1 MTGTLRPRE
10 IGTDRV
16 RVDAPAK
23 VRGAATYAV
32 EQPVERAAY
41 LYPLRATVARG
52 RVAAVDA
59 TEAEALDGVLL
70 VMTHLNAPRLASTDD
85 GELTILQSNGVAFR
99 GQLLGA
105 VVAETSE
112 VARHAAELV
121 RIDYDVHDHDTELRA
136 DRDDL
141 YVPGVVNPDQDSV
154 ADDGGVDEALAG
166 AAVQV
171 DRTYATP
178 MEHNNPMEPHA
189 CIALWEALSEERPR
203 LTLWDSTQ
211 GAHKVRTTLAP
222 VLGLDPEHVRVVSP
236 YVGGGFG
243 SKGLPHAHNVL
254 AALAA
259 RMLPGRAVRFA
270 LTRQQ
275 MFELAGYRTPT
286 IQRVRLGADP
296 DGRLVALSHE
306 AVEQTA
312 RVKEFAEQTTVISRV
327 MYDVDHRRSTHR
339 LAALDVPVPSWM
351 RAPGEAPGSFGLESA
366 MDELADACGIDP
378 VELRVRNEPARD
390 PETGRPWSSR
400 HLVECLRLGAER
412 FGWSARQAPGARREG
427 DRLVGLGVAA
437 ATYPGFT
444 MPGSAASVTYRGEGR
459 YDVRIGAADIGTGTW
474 TTLAQIAADALR
486 CSYDRVHLEIGDTA
500 LPTATVEGGSSGMS
514 SWGSTVVAA
523 AEAFREQHGTEPAV
537 GDTATASAPASPP
550 DAERYAVHS
559 FGAHFVEA
567 RVDVDTGEVR
577 VPRMLGVFSCG
588 RIVNP
593 RTARS
598 QLIGGMT
605 FGLSMALHERS
616 VLDHR
621 LGHVV
626 TRDLVDY
633 HVPVNA
639 DVGELDVVWL
649 DEQDEHANP
658 MGTKGIGEIGIV
670 GAAAAV
676 ANAVHN
682 ATGIR
687 VRDLPITPD
696 RLLS

>member
-1 MTGTLRPRE
+1 MSDLLTPRE
-10 IGTDRV
+10 IGEDRV
-16 RVDAPAK
+16 RVDAAAK
-23 VRGAATYAV
+23 VRGAATYAF
-32 EQPVERAAY
+32 EQPVDDPAY
-41 LYPLRATVARG
+41 LYPVRATVARG
-52 RVAAVDA
+52 RVTGFDTAA
-59 TEAEALDGVLL
+59 AEALDGVLL
-70 VMTHLNAPRLASTDD
+70 VLTHLNAPRLASTDD

-99 GQLLGA
+99 GQLIGG

-112 VARHAAELV
+112 IARHAAELV
-121 RIDYDVHDHDTELRA
+121 RVEYDEHEHDTELRA

-141 YVPGVVNPDQDSV
+141 YQPGTVNPDQDTTT
-154 ADDGGVDEALAG
+154 DDGGVDRALAT
-166 AAVQV
+166 AAVTV
-171 DRTYATP
+171 DHTYSTP

-189 CIALWEALSEERPR
+189 CVAIWEDGPR
-203 LTLWDSTQ
+203 LTLYDSTQ
-211 GAHKVRTTLAP
+211 GAHGVRTTLAP
-222 VLGLDPEHVRVVSP
+222 ILGLDPEHVRVISP

-243 SKGLPHAHNVL
+243 SKGMPHAHNVL
-254 AALAA
+254 AVLAA
-259 RMLPGRAVRFA
+259 QLVPGRPVKMA

-286 IQRVRLGADP
+286 IQRVRLGADR
-296 DGRLVALSHE
+296 DGRLLALSHE
-306 AVEQTA
+306 AAEQTA
-312 RVKEFAEQTTVISRV
+312 RVKEFAEQTTVVSRV
-327 MYDVDHRRSTHR
+327 MYAAEHRRTTHR

-351 RAPGEAPGSFGLESA
+351 RAPGEAPGMYGLESA

-378 VELRVRNEPARD
+378 VELRVRNEPEKD

-400 HLVECLRLGAER
+400 RLVECLRRGAER
-412 FGWSARQAPGARREG
+412 FGWDDRRPPGSRREG
-427 DRLVGLGVAA
+427 DWLVGMGVAS

-444 MPGSAASVTYRGEGR
+444 MPGSVASVTYRGEGR

-474 TTLAQIAADALR
+474 TTLAQIAADALG
-486 CSYDRVHLEIGDTA
+486 CPFECVHLEIGDTA
-500 LPTATVEGGSSGMS
+500 LPMATVEGGSSGMS

-523 AEAFREQHGTEPAV
+523 ARTFRDKFGEDPGV
-537 GDTATASAPASPP
+537 GDSVSDSAPQKLP
-550 DAERYAVHS
+550 DAKKLAVHS

-567 RVDVDTGEVR
+567 RVNVDTGEVR

-598 QLIGGMT
+598 QFIGGMT
-605 FGLSMALHERS
+605 FGISMALHEAS
-616 VLDHR
+616 VMDHR
-621 LGHVV
+621 LGHIA

-639 DVGELDVVWL
+639 DVGDLEVLWL
-649 DEQDEHANP
+649 DEPDEHANP

-670 GAAAAV
+670 GSAAAV

-696 RLLS
+696 KLVH